1 MATIE
6 LNDVITAELN
16 ARIQPKLAEV
26 GWSTGGADDSALAE
40 YIILMLANGKTQDQ
54 IAAELSG
61 DLLNLGPD
69 DPGAMEFSRWLFE
82 QAHELMRQQSGG
94 GAHEGQQEQNGHQQ
108 NEDGADAV
116 MGDAH
121 ETGDLTNAYALF
133 YALFEEYRKLTSHR
147 PTGPKSM
154 RAGNGLNVMNTRGR
168 DKRMLGQLQRTLG
181 DRGSVLNRVRNHSGN
196 ERINTHNRTAPTG
209 PRGGMMNMQQQ
220 RGGRFGAMNGM
231 QGPPG
236 AAPMVTPEQQMAMFQ
251 MMSQMFTPEQ
261 QAAMGMAGGQMATPQ
276 FGGQQRGNG
285 RSMFDR
291 TQSNRQQNFRDR
303 QQANGQ
309 ANGSTNPNFKP
320 QHQKPAPQ
328 VSPLDM
334 ELTPAREPVS
344 ADSTCRF
351 NLSCTNRDCK
361 FAHQS
366 PAAPPGTAI
375 DTTDTCAFG
384 AACMNRK
391 CTGKHPSPALKL
403 AHNAEQDCKFFPNCT
418 NKRCPFRHPTTP
430 LCRNGADCKDEG
442 CKYTHVQTK
451 CRFNPCLNPACQ
463 FKHEEG
469 QKRGKFEDKV
479 WVAPGAHVSERKFVA
494 DENKPEELIG
504 PAAGN
509 QNQDHAMGGEAQQQ
523 QVKQEDIV
531 A

>member
-1 MATIE
+1 MASIE
-6 LNDVITAELN
+6 LNDAITAELN

-40 YIILMLANGKTQDQ
+40 YIILMLANGKTQEA

-69 DPGAMEFSRWLFE
+69 DPGALEFSRWLFE
-82 QAHELMRQQSGG
+82 QAHELVGQQNGG
-94 GAHEGQQEQNGHQQ
+94 EAQAGQQEQNGHQQ
-108 NEDGADAV
+108 NEEDAV

-121 ETGDLTNAYALF
+121 EGGDLTNAYAPLYSLF
-133 YALFEEYRKLTSHR
+133 RKYKLTSDR

-154 RAGNGLNVMNTRGR
+154 RAGNGSNVMNTRGR

-196 ERINTHNRTAPTG
+196 ERINTHNRAAPTG
-209 PRGGMMNMQQQ
+209 PRGGVMNMQQQ

-261 QAAMGMAGGQMATPQ
+261 QAAMGMAGGQMAPPQ
-276 FGGQQRGNG
+276 FGGPGRGRG
-285 RSMFDR
+285 GSMFDR

-303 QQANGQ
+303 QQANGH
-309 ANGSTNPNFKP
+309 ANGHTNANFKTS
-320 QHQKPAPQ
+320 QQKPQ

-334 ELTPAREPVS
+334 ELTPARVPAS
-344 ADSTCRF
+344 SDSTCKF
-351 NLSCTNRDCK
+351 NLSCINKDCK

-375 DTTDTCAFG
+375 DTTDVCAFG

-391 CTGKHPSPALKL
+391 CTARHPSPALKL

-442 CKYTHVQTK
+442 CKFTHVQTK
-451 CRFNPCLNPACQ
+451 CKFNPCLNPSCQ

-479 WVAPGAHVSERKFVA
+479 WVAPNVAERKFVA
-494 DENKPEELIG
+494 DESKPEELIG
-504 PAAGN
+504 PSAGN
-509 QNQDHAMGGEAQQQ
+509 QNQDHAMGGEASQQEQ
-523 QVKQEDIV
+523 AAQEDIV